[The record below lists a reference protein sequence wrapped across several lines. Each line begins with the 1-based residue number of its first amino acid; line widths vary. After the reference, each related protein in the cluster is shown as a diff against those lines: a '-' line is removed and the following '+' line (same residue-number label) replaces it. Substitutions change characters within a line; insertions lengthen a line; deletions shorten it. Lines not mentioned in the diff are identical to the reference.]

1 MTSLPTTRP
10 APQPKTSHPD
20 PELLGAEMAA
30 GVLDEV
36 PQLARRISLA
46 ELGDIMAKALVD
58 TGLIHHARKPA
69 KYEAAELDHGIVM
82 LFKQLATYWRI
93 AYDPRHLTEAEAR
106 RAFSLLNQAQHS
118 AGHEEHPIVAKFRA
132 ERATATGKYAEFLDV
147 LLEEFDR
154 TGDPAA
160 VAGQIVDALDRDR
173 LAELCTRERVR
184 IVAATGPRAALL
196 TEGLL
201 IEEQAD
207 GLRPFVIPR
216 GQSAGDT
223 LAQLRAALAAEAR
236 A

>member
-1 MTSLPTTRP
+1 MTTVPTP
-10 APQPKTSHPD
+10 APTATLTSGRPD
-20 PELLGAEMAA
+20 AALLGTEMASC
-30 GVLDEV
+30 LFDEV

-82 LFKQLATYWRI
+82 LFKQFPTYWRI
-93 AYDPRHLTEAEAR
+93 AYDPRHLTEAEAHR
-106 RAFSLLNQAQHS
+106 TFSLFNQAQHT
-118 AGHEEHPIVAKFRA
+118 GDDDEHPIVAKFRA
-132 ERATATGKYAEFLDV
+132 ERATATGRYAEFLEV

-173 LAELCTRERVR
+173 LTELCAQERVR
-184 IVAATGPRAALL
+184 IVPATGPRAALL

-201 IEEQAD
+201 TEEQAD
-207 GLRPFVIPR
+207 GLRPFVVPR
-216 GQSAGDT
+216 GQSTSDT
-223 LAQLRAALAAEAR
+223 LNQLRDALAAESR
-236 A
+236 R